1 MKFACFI
8 AFSIAL
14 AMMPAASVL
23 AQQHVTRDR
32 TVNKP
37 APNFKAAA
45 SINGTTVHPQTKR

>member
-8 AFSIAL
+8 TFSIAL

-23 AQQHVTRDR
+23 AQQYATRDR

-37 APNFKAAA
+37 ASNFKAAA
-45 SINGTTVHPQTKR
+45 NFNGTMVQPQTKR